1 MYQAIQIFFHY
12 IGGTKDVD
20 LNLYNVEDKSLLLS
34 CKIFSPIIFFLP
46 FLFFS
51 FEDSV
56 LNFCGSLFVFRGLFI
71 FL

>member
-1 MYQAIQIFFHY
+1 MDQAIQIFFHY

-51 FEDSV
+51 
-56 LNFCGSLFVFRGLFI
+56 LKALF
-71 FL
+71 